1 MEAIECLKTRRSV
14 RKYTDQE
21 VERDVL
27 NQIIETTSYAPS
39 WKNTQIVRYIIVEDK
54 EKISQIASLGVLGF
68 AYNTKTMERSKVLAV
83 QTIVKGISG
92 YEPDGTFSTDKGDGW
107 EMYDAG
113 ISAQTFCLAAHAY
126 GIGTVIMGVVDD
138 KMIGEIL
145 DIPEDQTV
153 TAVIGVGYPAVNKN
167 QAPQRKKV
175 EELVRYI

>member
-68 AYNTKTMERSKVLAV
+68 AYNTKTMERSKVCC
-83 QTIVKGISG
+83 
-92 YEPDGTFSTDKGDGW
+92 DK
-107 EMYDAG
+107 
-113 ISAQTFCLAAHAY
+113 L
-126 GIGTVIMGVVDD
+126 
-138 KMIGEIL
+138 
-145 DIPEDQTV
+145 
-153 TAVIGVGYPAVNKN
+153 
-167 QAPQRKKV
+167 
-175 EELVRYI
+175 